1 MRYVILADIHGNYE
15 ALIAVLRDIEAFVS
29 EQRTT
34 IDQIWCLGD
43 IVGYG
48 PQPSECVRT
57 VSELCA
63 IVIAGNHDWAA
74 IGKLDLDEFT
84 GVAANS
90 AEWTGEQLT
99 PKERIY
105 LRQLPERERS
115 GDVTL
120 AHGSPLNPIWE
131 YLTSPVGATPNFSAF
146 GTTFCLVGHTHV
158 PSIFLMPAD
167 APLPPSAPLT
177 PRALT
182 AGGINP
188 GDSDLMV
195 FPDLPELAPLATGPL
210 CEQITPTQAL
220 WVLPERHRV
229 IINPGSVGQPRDGD
243 PRAAYLI
250 YDTDVGFE
258 FRRVEYNIAATQR
271 RMAELGLSPRMAARL
286 THGV

>member
-15 ALIAVLRDIEAFVS
+15 ALTAVLRDVEDFVT

-57 VSELCA
+57 ISELCA
-63 IVIAGNHDWAA
+63 ISIAGNHDWAA
-74 IGKLDLDEFT
+74 IGKLNLDEFT

-90 AEWTGEQLT
+90 AEWTSEQLT
-99 PKERIY
+99 PQERIY
-105 LRQLPERERS
+105 LRQLPERANS
-115 GDVTL
+115 GLVTL
-120 AHGSPLNPIWE
+120 VHGSPLNPIWE
-131 YLTSPVGATPNFSAF
+131 YLTTPLGATPNFSAF
-146 GTTFCLVGHTHV
+146 DTTFCLVGHTHV
-158 PSIFLMPAD
+158 PTIFLLPDD
-167 APLPPSAPLT
+167 APPMPLAPNLLSGVRGMNGVSLDENDMIPFPSLDPLT
-177 PRALT
+177 
-182 AGGINP
+182 
-188 GDSDLMV
+188 SDQ
-195 FPDLPELAPLATGPL
+195 L

-220 WVLPERHRV
+220 WVLPERRRA

-258 FRRVEYNIAATQR
+258 FRRVEYDIAATQR

-286 THGV
+286 AHGV

>member
-15 ALIAVLRDIEAFVS
+15 ALTAVLRDIEMFVA

-57 VSELCA
+57 VSELAA
-63 IVIAGNHDWAA
+63 ITVAGNHDWAA

-90 AEWTGEQLT
+90 AEWTGERLT
-99 PKERIY
+99 PQERIY
-105 LRQLPERERS
+105 LRQLPERARS
-115 GDVTL
+115 DSVTL
-120 AHGSPLNPIWE
+120 VHGSPLNPIWE
-131 YLTSPVGATPNFSAF
+131 YLTSPVGATPNFAAF
-146 GTTFCLVGHTHV
+146 ETTFCLVGHTHV
-158 PSIFLMPAD
+158 PSIFLMPD
-167 APLPPSAPLT
+167 DVPLGASTPSTFTWA
-177 PRALT
+177 RAV
-182 AGGINP
+182 GGVNP

-195 FPDLPELAPLATGPL
+195 FPDLNAFGPGTL
-210 CEQITPTQAL
+210 CEQVTPTQAL
-220 WVLPERHRV
+220 WVLPEHRRA

-258 FRRVEYNIAATQR
+258 FRRVEYDIATTQR
-271 RMAELGLSPRMAARL
+271 RMTELGLSPRMAARL

>member
-15 ALIAVLRDIEAFVS
+15 ALTAVLLDVERFVN

-57 VSELCA
+57 ISELCA

-74 IGKLDLDEFT
+74 IGKLELDEFT
-84 GVAANS
+84 SVAANS

-99 PKERIY
+99 PQERIS
-105 LRQLPERERS
+105 LRQLPDRKRS
-115 GDVTL
+115 GHVTL
-120 AHGSPLNPIWE
+120 THGSPLNPIWE
-131 YLTSPVGATPNFSAF
+131 YLTSPLGATPNFSAF
-146 GTTFCLVGHTHV
+146 DTTFCLVGHTHV
-158 PSIFLMPAD
+158 PTIFLMRDD
-167 APLPPSAPLT
+167 APLAPPAPSL
-177 PRALT
+177 P
-182 AGGINP
+182 AGMRMASGAQ
-188 GDSDLMV
+188 SYERDLMV
-195 FPDLPELAPLATGPL
+195 YPDLSPLVPGPL

-220 WVLPERHRV
+220 WVLPERHRA

-258 FRRVEYNIAATQR
+258 FRRVEYDIAATQR
-271 RMAELGLSPRMAARL
+271 RRAELGLSPRMAARL
-286 THGV
+286 AHGI

>member
-15 ALIAVLRDIEAFVS
+15 ALTAVLRDVEEFVI

-34 IDQIWCLGD
+34 IDEIWCLGD

-57 VSELCA
+57 VSEYCA
-63 IVIAGNHDWAA
+63 ISIAGNHDWAA

-90 AEWTGEQLT
+90 AEWTSEQLT
-99 PKERIY
+99 PQERIY
-105 LRQLPERERS
+105 LRQLPDRARS
-115 GDVTL
+115 GLVTL
-120 AHGSPLNPIWE
+120 VHGSPLNPIWE
-131 YLTSPVGATPNFSAF
+131 YLTTPLGATPNFSAF
-146 GTTFCLVGHTHV
+146 DTTFCLIGHTHV
-158 PSIFLMPAD
+158 PTIFLLPDD
-167 APLPPSAPLT
+167 APPMPPAPFQLSGTRMPGGFDFDSGELMPFPSLEPLT
-177 PRALT
+177 
-182 AGGINP
+182 N
-188 GDSDLMV
+188 
-195 FPDLPELAPLATGPL
+195 GPL

-220 WVLPERHRV
+220 WVLPEHRRA

-258 FRRVEYNIAATQR
+258 FRRVEYDIAATQR

-286 THGV
+286 AHGV

>member
-15 ALIAVLRDIEAFVS
+15 ALTAVVRDIEVFVR

-48 PQPSECVRT
+48 PQPSECVRK
-57 VSELCA
+57 VSELCG
-63 IVIAGNHDWAA
+63 ICIAGNHDWAA
-74 IGKLDLDEFT
+74 IGKLNLDEFT

-90 AEWTGEQLT
+90 AEWTSEQLT
-99 PKERIY
+99 PQERIY
-105 LRQLPERERS
+105 LRQLPERARS
-115 GDVTL
+115 GSVTL
-120 AHGSPLNPIWE
+120 VHGSPLNPIWE
-131 YLTSPVGATPNFSAF
+131 YLTTPLGATPNFSAF
-146 GTTFCLVGHTHV
+146 DTTFCLIGHTHV
-158 PSIFLMPAD
+158 PTIFLLPDD
-167 APLPPSAPLT
+167 APPMPPAPSQLSGMRMPGGFDFDSGELMPFPSLEPLT
-177 PRALT
+177 N
-182 AGGINP
+182 GQ
-188 GDSDLMV
+188 
-195 FPDLPELAPLATGPL
+195 L

-220 WVLPERHRV
+220 WVLPERRRA

-258 FRRVEYNIAATQR
+258 FRRVEYDIAATQR

-286 THGV
+286 AHGV

>member
-1 MRYVILADIHGNYE
+1 MQYVILADIHGNYE
-15 ALIAVLRDIEAFVS
+15 ALTAVLRDIESYVT

-57 VSELCA
+57 ISELCA
-63 IVIAGNHDWAA
+63 IAVAGNHDWAA

-90 AEWTGEQLT
+90 AEWTGERLT
-99 PKERIY
+99 LQERIY
-105 LRQLPERERS
+105 LRQLPDRARS
-115 GDVTL
+115 GVVSL

-131 YLTSPVGATPNFSAF
+131 YLTSPLGATPNFSAF
-146 GTTFCLVGHTHV
+146 DTTFCLVGHTHV
-158 PSIFLMPAD
+158 PTIFLMPDD
-167 APLPPSAPLT
+167 ALIMPPT
-177 PRALT
+177 PYLMPSMRA
-182 AGGINP
+182 AGGANP
-188 GDSDLMV
+188 NDSELMA
-195 FPDLPELAPLATGPL
+195 FPDLGEFTNGPL

-220 WVLPERHRV
+220 WVLPEHRRA

-258 FRRVEYNIAATQR
+258 FRRVEYDITATQR
-271 RMAELGLSPRMAARL
+271 RMTELGLSPRMAARL